1 MAGTVKLYCGKTLN
15 RVCVDADLSGVT
27 TLQSSQTTDCSVSN
41 TTAVCSTRKVI
52 DWSQF
57 DWSQSELTSA
67 QRTALQNLLE
77 RYFDLFSTGLS
88 DIGRTNVTRHHIVTG
103 DNHPLRQ
110 RPYRQPFS
118 LRQEAEHQVQ
128 SMLENDII
136 KPSSSPWSSP
146 VLLVPK
152 KDGSFRFCIDFHR
165 LNDVTV
171 KDAYPIP
178 PVDDTLAALGGAQ
191 FFSTSDLASGY
202 WQIELD
208 AESQPKTEFTIHSGH
223 YDSQAMH
230 FGLCNAPSTFQRLM
244 ELVLRGLTWD
254 ACLMYLD
261 NIIIFSSTFEQHLVR
276 LQLVLDRFRQAGLK
290 LSPIKCHFAKT
301 KGNYL
306 GHQVSKR
313 GILTDP
319 SMLAKVLNWPTPK
332 TVKEVKAFLGIAS
345 YYRRFIDNFAHSCC

>member
-1 MAGTVKLYCGKTLN
+1 
-15 RVCVDADLSGVT
+15 
-27 TLQSSQTTDCSVSN
+27 
-41 TTAVCSTRKVI
+41 
-52 DWSQF
+52 
-57 DWSQSELTSA
+57 
-67 QRTALQNLLE
+67 
-77 RYFDLFSTGLS
+77 
-88 DIGRTNVTRHHIVTG
+88 
-103 DNHPLRQ
+103 
-110 RPYRQPFS
+110 
-118 LRQEAEHQVQ
+118 
-128 SMLENDII
+128 MLENDII

-178 PVDDTLAALGGAQ
+178 RVDDTLAALGGAQ
-191 FFSTSDLASGY
+191 FFSTLDLASGY

-208 AESQPKTEFTIHSGH
+208 AESQPKTEFTTHSGH

-254 ACLMYLD
+254 TCLMYLD

-290 LSPIKCHFAKT
+290 RSPIKCHFAKT
-301 KGNYL
+301 QGNYL

-319 SMLAKVLNWPTPK
+319 SMLAKFSTGQHPTPLK
-332 TVKEVKAFLGIAS
+332 RSRRFSALPVILDVLSTISLIHVASPLNKLTRKEVTFQWTPEAGLAFAQLKHLLCQAPVLTYPNFTLPFRLKTDAS
-345 YYRRFIDNFAHSCC
+345 DFAVGAILC